1 MYVNEEVLDII
12 FRSSI
17 NYRPPDR
24 YFIERIVTLIASYD
38 DLEEYIKGIYYD
50 CYAVA
55 VYYYE
60 SGILKFNITKIINEL
75 EKIYDNN
82 SFSKCSNDYILNKYL
97 FIYLRLMEIIFH
109 ELEHIKQKKK
119 LDNSREDNLE
129 NQLINISLI
138 AREVY
143 LDLYDNKHSLFS
155 IERIANI
162 KSCKRILELLKLDTS
177 IPEFIYNNF
186 YFRYC
191 YLVSEYYSSNSFPI
205 LEFVNATKGRITYQ
219 DILFCE
225 KNTNKIL
232 KKTRN
237 NFSFIDRITFG
248 LPVTKSELD
257 KILVK

>member
-17 NYRPPDR
+17 NYRTPDR
-24 YFIERIVTLIASYD
+24 YFIERIITLIASYD
-38 DLEEYIKGIYYD
+38 GLADYIKGIYYD
-50 CYAVA
+50 CYSVA

-60 SGILKFNITKIINEL
+60 SGILKFNITKIIDEL
-75 EKIYDNN
+75 EEIYDNN
-82 SFSKCSNDYILNKYL
+82 SFSECSNNYLLNKYL

-119 LDNSREDNLE
+119 LDNSRGDNLE
-129 NQLINISLI
+129 KQLIDISLI

-143 LDLYDNKHSLFS
+143 LDLYDTKHSLFS

-162 KSCKRILELLKLDTS
+162 RSCKRILGLLKLDTS
-177 IPEFIYNNF
+177 IPQFIYNNF

-191 YLVSEYYSSNSFPI
+191 YLVSEYYSSGSFPI
-205 LEFVNATKGRITYQ
+205 LEFVNATNGKIVYE
-219 DILFCE
+219 DILFCK

-232 KKTRN
+232 KKTRDT
-237 NFSFIDRITFG
+237 FSFADRITLG

-257 KILVK
+257 RILVR